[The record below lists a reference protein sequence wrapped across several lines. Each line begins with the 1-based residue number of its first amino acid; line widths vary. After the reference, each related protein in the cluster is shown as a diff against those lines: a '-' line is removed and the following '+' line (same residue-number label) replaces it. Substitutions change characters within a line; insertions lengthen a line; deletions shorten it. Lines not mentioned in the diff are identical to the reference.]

1 MNKKVLKN
9 YLYNLTYQMLNIIIP
24 FITAPYVSRVLGPS
38 GVGDYNYIY
47 GIVSYFG
54 VFAVTGTVAYGQREI
69 AKRQK
74 DIVSRS
80 ELFWDIFYFRLF
92 STVLV
97 TIVYSYFT
105 MNFLIKYRPL
115 LLVNYV
121 LIFSWIL
128 DVSWYFQ
135 GVENFKVTAVRNSF
149 VRIISTV
156 MIFVFVKS
164 RTEVWLFTLIMC
176 GSSLLGN
183 VTMIPYL
190 KNEIKILNVN
200 LKEIFSRTRGIM
212 SLFFPVIAI
221 QLYTVLNKVMLGAMG
236 SSREVGFYSQGNQV
250 ITVGTT
256 VIYAFVAV
264 LTPRIA
270 ALYAEKNDIQIK
282 KYMSNAIA
290 NVYFMGLPMM
300 MGCIAVAKL
309 FVPVFFGKG
318 YGPVVLLMQVMSVLF
333 VIIGIDQLVGTFLV
347 SMNKQNIFTVA
358 VTVAAVV
365 NIIFNTLF
373 IYLGMGALGVAYATI
388 ISELSTTIIEIIGL
402 RSYIKLSDFYFYF
415 IKYLIP
421 SVIMYVAIR
430 ILNIFLAYGTLKLV
444 ILIVM
449 GVLIYFM
456 YMIISKDPLFYPLID
471 KYIHHM

>member
-9 YLYNLTYQMLNIIIP
+9 YLYNLTYQMLNVIMP

-80 ELFWDIFYFRLF
+80 KLFWDIFYFRLF

-105 MNFLIKYRPL
+105 MNFLVKYRPL

>member
-9 YLYNLTYQMLNIIIP
+9 YLYNLTYQMLNVIIP

-80 ELFWDIFYFRLF
+80 KLFWDIFYFRLF

-105 MNFLIKYRPL
+105 MNFLVKYRSL

>member
-1 MNKKVLKN
+1 MF
-9 YLYNLTYQMLNIIIP
+9 NIIMP

-80 ELFWDIFYFRLF
+80 KLFWDIFYFRLF

-105 MNFLIKYRPL
+105 MNFIIKYRPL

>member
-80 ELFWDIFYFRLF
+80 KLFWDIFYFRLF